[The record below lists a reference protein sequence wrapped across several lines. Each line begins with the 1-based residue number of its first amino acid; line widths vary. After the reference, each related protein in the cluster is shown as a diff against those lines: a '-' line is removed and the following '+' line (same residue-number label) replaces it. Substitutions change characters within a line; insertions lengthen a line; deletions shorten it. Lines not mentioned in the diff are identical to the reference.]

1 MTITDTAAVSDV
13 DRAHAASTCLASWT
27 TGHFETTRS
36 FVTDDVMFVGPMATT
51 HGADDYVDGVQRM
64 SKAVL
69 GLTLQQL
76 LVEGDSVCIRYELEV
91 EQAGTIPTVGWY
103 HFRDNKIDSVR
114 AYFDPRPMAERW
126 SPPDQQRPPTP
137 FDAVD
142 IPQFASSLQVC
153 AEMY

>member
-1 MTITDTAAVSDV
+1 
-13 DRAHAASTCLASWT
+13 
-27 TGHFETTRS
+27 
-36 FVTDDVMFVGPMATT
+36 
-51 HGADDYVDGVQRM
+51 
-64 SKAVL
+64 
-69 GLTLQQL
+69 
-76 LVEGDSVCIRYELEV
+76 V